1 MPADGATPGL
11 EYRDDRDDPEGEVQR
26 VRVVDAVDDRLEVQK
41 DVPRYRDRST
51 DERKIHDVHALD
63 EPRMHRVEKERQD
76 EDRRQKDHFVDLR
89 GRDRL
94 TEDPE

>member
-11 EYRDDRDDPEGEVQR
+11 EYRADRDDPKGEVQR
-26 VRVVDAVDDRLEVQK
+26 VRVVDAVDDRLEVQE
-41 DVPRYRDRST
+41 DVPRYRDRGAY
-51 DERKIHDVHALD
+51 ERKIHDVDVLD

-89 GRDRL
+89 SGDRL